1 MENVPFDIQL
11 EMDPETRMW
20 RITATGTASTL
31 LYFLLDA
38 SEQGIIEKL
47 WEEAK
52 VDRLV
57 KYDLGEIDDRNYD
70 AGTSNW
76 QS

>member
-38 SEQGIIEKL
+38 SEQGIIEKHL
-47 WEEAK
+47 EEAK
-52 VDRLV
+52 FDRLV